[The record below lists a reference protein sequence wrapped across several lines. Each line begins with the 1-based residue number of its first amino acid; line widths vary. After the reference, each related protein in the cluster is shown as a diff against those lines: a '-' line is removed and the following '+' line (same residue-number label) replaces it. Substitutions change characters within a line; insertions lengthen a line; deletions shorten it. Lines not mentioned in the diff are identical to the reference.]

1 MRYVRVVAVVG
12 LLALVIAP
20 AALALRFTDDS
31 YFTPQ
36 GIVGVPYHHKFNGAG
51 GCGPDPATGSQGLPY
66 QYRVLTGSL
75 PPGLTLSKDGTISGT
90 PTTPGSFGFYVEL
103 SDENP
108 PSQPW
113 CRPETA
119 ERDFTIHVVPGLTIE
134 QPSLPLGTV
143 GAAYAFKLTASGGGT
158 QSWSVASGALP
169 PGLGLASDGTLSG
182 TVPAGTPKGDFVF
195 TARVSDGGRSASKT
209 YTLSVRAAL
218 AIAPVADVPAAEV
231 GKAFK
236 LPPFAA
242 TGGSESYAW
251 SVAPGTTLPAGLTL
265 DPATRT
271 LAGTPTAAGSFPVK
285 LLVTD
290 TEGRTATLD
299 FEVEVAAKLAIATK
313 RLRAAK
319 VGKPFRA
326 TIKTTGGVGDVTW
339 KLLRVR
345 PAVGIRFDRS
355 TATLSWTPRAAKR
368 YTIVLRATD
377 ELKAVANQTLTLV
390 VQAAPKKKKPA
401 A

>member
-1 MRYVRVVAVVG
+1 MRYLRVVAFVG

-36 GIVGVPYHHKFNGAG
+36 GIVGVPYSHKFNGAG
-51 GCGPDPATGSQGLPY
+51 GCGPDPVTGGGLPY

-119 ERDFTIHVVPGLTIE
+119 ERDFTINVIPGLTIE
-134 QPSLPLGTV
+134 QAAIPMGTV
-143 GAAYAFKLTASGGGT
+143 GTPYGFKLTASGGGT
-158 QSWSVASGALP
+158 QSWSVATGALP
-169 PGLGLASDGTLSG
+169 PGLALATDGNLSG

-195 TARVSDGGRSASKT
+195 TARVSDGSRSASKT
-209 YTLSVRAAL
+209 YTLSVRAPL
-218 AIAPVADVPAAEV
+218 AVTAVTEVPAAEV
-231 GKAFK
+231 GRVFK
-236 LPPFAA
+236 LPPLAA
-242 TGGSESYAW
+242 TGGSESFTW
-251 SVAPGTTLPAGLTL
+251 SLAPGTTLPAGLTL
-265 DPATRT
+265 DAATKT
-271 LAGTPTAAGSFPVK
+271 LSGTPTAAGTFPVK

-290 TEGRTATLD
+290 SEARTATLD
-299 FEVEVAAKLAIATK
+299 LELEIAPRLAVATK
-313 RLRAAK
+313 KLRAAQ
-319 VGKPFRA
+319 VGKRFTA
-326 TIKTTGGVGDVTW
+326 TLKTSGGVGDVTW

-345 PAVGIRFDRS
+345 PVAGIRFDKS

-377 ELKAVANQTLTLV
+377 ELKSVANKTLTLV
-390 VQAAPKKKKPA
+390 VKPA
-401 A
+401 SKRKK